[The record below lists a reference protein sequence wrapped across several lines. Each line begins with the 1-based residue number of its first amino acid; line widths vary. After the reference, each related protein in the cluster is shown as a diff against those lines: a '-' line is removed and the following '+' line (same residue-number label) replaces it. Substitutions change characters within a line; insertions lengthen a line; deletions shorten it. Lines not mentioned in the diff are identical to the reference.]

1 MMRFLIF
8 LILYSSIFKAIG
20 QDSTKTFNEVYN
32 IKYKVDIP
40 ITVGMFAL
48 NIYGFNRLSQK
59 STLDS
64 LEVLAL
70 DQNNVWAFDRH
81 VFSQSHPAPPNTYT
95 ISDYGLWISFLS
107 PALLFI
113 DKKIRKDWLDIT
125 ILYLETQSIN
135 LNIYLWAGPVFTTR
149 VRPLVYMEDES
160 WDYKLGPE
168 TTDSFFSGHVAMA
181 AGASFFIAKV
191 LSDYHPELGSKKWWL
206 YGGALIPPAFV
217 GYFRYR
223 GFMHFPTDLLLGLVV
238 GAAVGVSG
246 PQIHK
251 ISRKVNKNM
260 SLVPFTGRSTGLLFT
275 MKF

>member
-1 MMRFLIF
+1 MRRFLIF

-70 DQNNVWAFDRH
+70 DQNDVWAFDRH

-95 ISDYGLWISFLS
+95 ISDYGLWISYLS

-191 LSDYHPELGSKKWWL
+191 LSDYHPELGAKKWWL

-223 GFMHFPTDLLLGLVV
+223 GFMHFPTDLLLGLLV

-260 SLVPFTGRSTGLLFT
+260 SLVPFTGRTTGLLFT